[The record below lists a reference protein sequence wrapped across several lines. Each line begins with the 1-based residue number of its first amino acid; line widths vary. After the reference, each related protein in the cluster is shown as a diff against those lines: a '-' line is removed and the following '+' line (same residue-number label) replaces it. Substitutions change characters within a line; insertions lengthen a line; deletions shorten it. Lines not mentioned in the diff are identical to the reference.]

1 MFWDYFWFLQS
12 ESPYQ
17 VVLQLREIIFQNNFS
32 KNILLTH
39 KNEAQYIKD
48 IIIQN
53 NKILCSF
60 DLSFQDLQK
69 NIEFK

>member
-1 MFWDYFWFLQS
+1 LQS